1 MRVVIVEAPPSIVR
15 PPFCVDT
22 GMLRILPMRLA
33 RALALNAI
41 AAHPISV
48 DTRTFRIIPMR
59 SRLFR
64 TPTVLVRAWT
74 ELPTP
79 DISGIG

>member
-1 MRVVIVEAPPSIVR
+1 
-15 PPFCVDT
+15 
-22 GMLRILPMRLA
+22 MRLA

-41 AAHPISV
+41 AAHPIFV
-48 DTRTFRIIPMR
+48 DTRTFWIIPMR
-59 SRLFR
+59 SRLLR